1 MFNKGGE
8 NMEKFYLELPSLERK
23 NDALEYIEEFYKYDS
38 QIHGT
43 GSLDREL
50 KKGKM
55 YEEWLSNSIKLRDE
69 NYALEK
75 GLVPAYTYFLIREDD
90 NKLIGM
96 IDLRLGLNDY
106 LRNFGG
112 HIGYSIRPTERKKG
126 YNKINLY
133 LILQVAKDN
142 NLEKVLITCADSND
156 GSRKTILSLGGEFEK
171 NNFDESD
178 NETMELYWIDVNESL
193 EKYKD
198 IYEPYI
204 SKNKR
209 R

>member
-1 MFNKGGE
+1 
-8 NMEKFYLELPSLERK
+8 MEKFYLELPSLERK
-23 NDALEYIEEFYKYDS
+23 NEALEYIEEFYKYDS

-50 KKGKM
+50 KKGKT
-55 YEEWLSNSIKLRDE
+55 YEEWLSNNIKLHDK

-133 LILQVAKDN
+133 LVLQEARRY
-142 NLEKVLITCADSND
+142 NLDKVLITCADSND
-156 GSRKTILSLGGEFEK
+156 GSRKTILSLGGKFEK
-171 NNFDESD
+171 SNFNESD
-178 NETMELYWIDVNESL
+178 NETMELYWIDVNESI
-193 EKYKD
+193 EKHKD
-198 IYEPYI
+198 IYGQYVSNTKE
-204 SKNKR
+204 NKSS
-209 R
+209 

>member
-1 MFNKGGE
+1 
-8 NMEKFYLELPSLERK
+8 MEKFYLELPSLERK
-23 NDALEYIEEFYKYDS
+23 NEALEYIEEFYKNDS

-50 KKGKM
+50 KKGKP
-55 YEEWLSNSIKLRDE
+55 YEEWLSNNIKLHDE

-75 GLVPAYTYFLIREDD
+75 GLVPAYTYFLIREED

-133 LILQVAKDN
+133 LVLQEAQRY
-142 NLEKVLITCADSND
+142 NLDKVLITCADSND
-156 GSRKTILSLGGEFEK
+156 GSRKTILSLGGKFEK
-171 NNFDESD
+171 SNFDESD
-178 NETMELYWIDVNESL
+178 NETMELYWIDVNESI
-193 EKYKD
+193 EKHKD
-198 IYEPYI
+198 LYEPYI
-204 SKNKR
+204 SKNRVK
-209 R
+209 

>member
-1 MFNKGGE
+1 
-8 NMEKFYLELPSLERK
+8 MEKFYLELPSLERK
-23 NDALEYIEEFYKYDS
+23 NEALEYIEEFYKYDS

-50 KKGKM
+50 KKGKA
-55 YEEWLSNSIKLRDE
+55 YEEWLSNNIKLHDE

-133 LILQVAKDN
+133 LVLQEAQRY
-142 NLEKVLITCADSND
+142 NLDKVLITCADSND
-156 GSRKTILSLGGEFEK
+156 GSKKTILSLGGKFEK
-171 NNFDESD
+171 SNFDESD
-178 NETMELYWIDVNESL
+178 NETMELYWIDVNESI
-193 EKYKD
+193 EKHKD
-198 IYEPYI
+198 LYEPYI
-204 SKNKR
+204 SKNRVK
-209 R
+209 